1 MGSSIYDLK
10 VMINPVKSTQKPS
23 FLSRPEAEKVL
34 NFHQTIAS
42 YQPTPLL
49 ALNELAKKLGVE
61 RIYVKD
67 ESHRF
72 GLNAFKALGGTYAM
86 AKMICKI
93 LQLPDECLDFNYLSS
108 PEIKQKSGQL
118 TFVTATDGNHGRGV
132 AWSAAMLG
140 QKAVVYLPKGT
151 AKARVD
157 AILETGS
164 EAVVTDVNYDQT
176 VRLAMQQ
183 AKENRWYLVQDSA
196 WVGYTEV
203 PSWVMQGYM
212 TMVYETM
219 NQLKENGWPWPTHIF
234 LQAGV
239 GSMPAAVLG
248 MLVNCPETETIKPI
262 IVEPHNA
269 ACIYYSAACND
280 GNRHAVTGDLQT
292 IMAGLACGE
301 PNLIAWD
308 ILRDFSYAF
317 VSLED
322 FFASRGVRI
331 LGHSAGGDPGII
343 SGESGAVGV
352 GLLSLAMEK
361 PELYPVKKALGF
373 DHSSR
378 VLVLNTE
385 GDTDPENYRDIV
397 WDGKYPLPFARE
409 LTYHLDRTV
418 RGSS

>member
-10 VMINPVKSTQKPS
+10 VMINPAKSTPKPS
-23 FLSRPEAEKVL
+23 FLSRQEAEKVL
-34 NFHQTIAS
+34 LFHQTVHS

-49 ALNELAKKLGVE
+49 NLYKLAEKIGVE
-61 RIYVKD
+61 CIYVKD

-93 LQLPDECLDFNYLSS
+93 LKLPEECLDFNYLSS
-108 PEIKQKSGQL
+108 QEIRKKSGQL

-151 AKARVD
+151 AKSRVD

-164 EAVVTDVNYDQT
+164 QAVVTDLNYDQT

-183 AKENRWYLVQDSA
+183 AKENRWYLVQDSS

-203 PSWVMQGYM
+203 PSWVMQGYL
-212 TMVYETM
+212 TMVYETI
-219 NQLKENGWPWPTHIF
+219 NQLKDNNWPWPTHVF

-248 MLVNCPETETIKPI
+248 LLVNYPETEAIKSI
-262 IVEPHNA
+262 IVEPHKA
-269 ACIYYSAACND
+269 ACIYYSASRKD
-280 GNRHAVTGDLQT
+280 GKRHVVTGDLQT

-301 PNLIAWD
+301 PSLIAWD
-308 ILRDFSYAF
+308 ILRDFSFAF

-322 FFASRGVRI
+322 YFSARGMRI
-331 LGHSAGGDPGII
+331 LAHSAGGDPGII
-343 SGESGAVGV
+343 AGESGAVGA

-361 PELYPVKKALGF
+361 PELAPVKKALGF
-373 DHSSR
+373 DQESK
-378 VLVLNTE
+378 VLILNTE
-385 GDTDPENYRDIV
+385 GDTDPGNYKDVV
-397 WDGKYPLPFARE
+397 WDGKYPSPFNRE
-409 LTYHLDRTV
+409 LTYHLD
-418 RGSS
+418 